1 MIRYGTYMSP
11 FGPITLVSEDEK
23 IVMLDF
29 CKCAE
34 ESLVDNNSFVG
45 LFKKLDNYFQGKRT
59 DFDDIPIRLNTNSF
73 RMRVYKEVRKVKWG
87 EVVTYKDI
95 ADAVGTSPRAVGVAL
110 SKNPILLLI
119 PCHRVVAENGL
130 GGYSRGVELKRKL
143 LELEGSLIK
152 VPSIK

>member
-1 MIRYGTYMSP
+1 
-11 FGPITLVSEDEK
+11 
-23 IVMLDF
+23 
-29 CKCAE
+29 
-34 ESLVDNNSFVG
+34 
-45 LFKKLDNYFQGKRT
+45 LDNYFQGKRT